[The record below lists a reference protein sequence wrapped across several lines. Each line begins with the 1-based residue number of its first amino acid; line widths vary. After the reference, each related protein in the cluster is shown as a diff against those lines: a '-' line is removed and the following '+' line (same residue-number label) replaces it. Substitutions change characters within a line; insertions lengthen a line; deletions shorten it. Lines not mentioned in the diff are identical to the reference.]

1 MKPDLVGRRLK
12 KIRKARGIGQ
22 KVLAELADVQ
32 QSFIS
37 QIETGAR
44 RGSTIQ
50 LDAARRM
57 AFVLGVSLDD
67 LAGVAPKGAES
78 DDEDSETEPAARAAV
93 PA

>member
-1 MKPDLVGRRLK
+1 MMKPDIVGRRLK
-12 KIRKARGIGQ
+12 RMRKACGLGQ
-22 KVLAELADVQ
+22 RELAELAAVQ

-67 LAGVAPKGAES
+67 LAGVGKEQTEFAP
-78 DDEDSETEPAARAAV
+78 V